1 MVFFSFLTFT
11 LAQFVKIE
19 NIFADA
25 YYNRGTAK
33 DAKGDL
39 AGAIVDYTE
48 AIRLNPQFADAYSK

>member
-1 MVFFSFLTFT
+1 MTFT